1 MSSMTHDGARLTS
14 GFGLAVVSAAS
25 FGLSGSLA
33 RGLMDAGWSAAA
45 AVAVRV
51 LLAAVVLLPVAV
63 VAVRGRWGLLRR
75 HLPLVGAFGLL
86 AVAGC
91 QLAYFNAVAH
101 MEVGVALLI
110 EYTAP
115 VAVVLWLWARRG
127 QRPGRLTALG
137 AALGATGLVL
147 VLDVLSGAD
156 VSVVGVLWA
165 LGAMLGAASYFVLSS
180 RDTDGLPAVVLAAGG
195 LLVGG
200 LGLLLAGA
208 VGVVPFAVSD
218 AAVVFD
224 GFVVAWWAPVL
235 ALGLVTAALAYVSG
249 IAAIRVLGSRLASF
263 VALGEVLAALGFA
276 WVLLAQSPSGVQ
288 LVGGAL
294 ILAGVVVV
302 RAGEAQVVAPA
313 VPQVAGRAR
322 GAGARGA
329 TWAAHQASDS
339 VSSK

>member
-1 MSSMTHDGARLTS
+1 MTMLTHDTPVRLSS
-14 GFGLAVVSAAS
+14 GLGLAVVSAAS

-51 LLAAVVLLPVAV
+51 LLAAVVLVPVAV
-63 VAVRGRWGLLRR
+63 RALRGRWALLRR
-75 HLPLVGAFGLL
+75 HLSLVVAFGLV

-115 VAVVLWLWARRG
+115 VAVVLWLWLRQG
-127 QRPGRLTALG
+127 QRPGRLTVCGAVLG
-137 AALGATGLVL
+137 AAGLVL

-156 VSVVGVLWA
+156 VSVVGILWA
-165 LGAMLGAASYFVLSS
+165 LGAMVGAASYFVLSS

-200 LGLLLAGA
+200 LALLVAGA
-208 VGVVPFAVSD
+208 IGVLPFAVSG
-218 AAVVFD
+218 APVAFS
-224 GFVVAWWAPVL
+224 GFVVAWWLPVL

-249 IAAIRVLGSRLASF
+249 IAATRRLGSRLASF
-263 VALGEVLAALGFA
+263 VALGEVLAAL
-276 WVLLAQSPSGVQ
+276 LLAWLLLDESPSGVQ
-288 LVGGAL
+288 LLGGLL
-294 ILAGVVVV
+294 ILGGVVVV
-302 RAGEAQVVAPA
+302 KAGEARVTTRLVHGPAPTRER
-313 VPQVAGRAR
+313 QSR
-322 GAGARGA
+322 
-329 TWAAHQASDS
+329 
-339 VSSK
+339 